1 MRPQGSVGVRGAT
14 AAAAVVL
21 GVWVTTQDYVLFPQS
36 SGLGRVGS
44 PESYPRY
51 EGVLAPE
58 GRGGQLPA
66 WLTVV
71 LVALAG
77 LLAVVAVVVLIRR
90 GAHLRGRRPRVAAG
104 SAAAPPMADGRPAP
118 AAGHVPTSPVGTV
131 GPAGD
136 EVTRAW
142 RRVEATLVHGIP
154 GLEASRTSR
163 SVLRR
168 AVAAGAPPAPMVELA
183 DLYDRTRYSGR
194 EPVGADSVRA
204 ASLAGLITDG
214 IQQCP
219 PA

>member
-1 MRPQGSVGVRGAT
+1 MRPHGSVGVRGAT

-21 GVWVTTQDYVLFPQS
+21 GVWVTTRDYVLFPQS
-36 SGLGRVGS
+36 SGLGRAGS
-44 PESYPRY
+44 AESYPRY

-90 GAHLRGRRPRVAAG
+90 GAHLRGRRQQVAAG
-104 SAAAPPMADGRPAP
+104 SAAAPPVADGRPPP
-118 AAGHVPTSPVGTV
+118 AVAHVPALPA
-131 GPAGD
+131 GPAGN

-142 RRVEATLVHGIP
+142 RRVEATLEHGIP